1 MNERKKI
8 LLIHR
13 NHVIQER
20 LARYLRDIGFSVII
34 APNIQEVLN
43 LTRSMTPDLILWGT
57 SLTAPSK
64 ELIRKIKSSKQG
76 ALIPIIVMIPDI
88 ELFERLEIKQ
98 LGIDDTIDLTPN
110 FSELKIKIMILL
122 EQRERILTYER
133 KMWDLQKIVE
143 LQHNIL
149 RQHDLL
155 HLGETVNDFVHSV
168 VEPDYLIHFIYDIKK
183 REYLFSSVLSK
194 SRIRNR
200 IKDEILDLPFWQQY
214 FLNHPKLEP
223 DLLSDSYV
231 LEFLKAIGLD
241 AKTYY
246 QFPLKVNSKVRG
258 MILLGFR
265 QGDYQ
270 FSRDRFNELLFVFNT
285 LENRIAEL
293 IKEPAV
299 KHTAERPDDTT
310 EIRYLF
316 KRLNEDKI
324 AKHLNQQLLDY
335 LKGDVSIFFNFHEG
349 FRFLYPQYYFQSNGD
364 KALFEKEKPPVLL
377 LKDYPTL
384 EKFLESDI
392 TSIILDFDQNEATD
406 VQQILAMTEQDFK
419 VGVIFNIR
427 IGTEKKGLMVVASKD
442 KGHVFSPEHIM
453 EAEQLIAKATAIL
466 EESRVVKQAQ
476 KTLKQLDRIF
486 ELGKELTL
494 ENDITE
500 LLDKIATAI
509 RRTLGW
515 NIVILDRIDPYT
527 GHIKNVCYYGLTSAT
542 YKRLRSKYKKSLFHS
557 LVDYSFKISH
567 SYFFDNVLSKERIT
581 PEDQLQFQLSL
592 GREWNDEDWLLVP
605 IRSRGR
611 DLGYIA
617 VNDPVDRVRPSEEKV
632 RSLEYFANQA
642 AVVLEN
648 AKLYQDL
655 KNSEEK
661 YRLLAETMTM
671 GLVTC
676 DFRGNI
682 IYANQSL
689 VSLLK
694 YKSREA
700 LLNHSFYELC
710 SLKTRGD
717 LENHILKLSQNEIA
731 HQELERLSREGLEIE
746 LMSNTNEYIP
756 FKIYLTP
763 YYENVKKAGFI
774 GVLSDLRPQRRLE
787 QLKADFNSMIV
798 HDLRSPLNIIQG
810 YIDIVRNQVVGNVSD
825 EQAELLTIAKEN
837 VDKVLKLI
845 DNFMIASK
853 LEAGRFELNIEIH
866 SINALIETVFK
877 HYQILAKKKNITMSL
892 NLDDK
897 ISFMQFDRMRIEQV
911 LNNYLS
917 NALKFTEPG
926 GSISISSR
934 LVKEKNELTG
944 EELMAVH
951 VAVKDT
957 GVGIPKEEQAKV
969 FSKYEQTEAGKDASL
984 KGTGLGLAI
993 SKEIITLHKGRVW
1006 LESEPGK
1013 GSTFYFSLPIIP
1025 FKI

>member
-1 MNERKKI
+1 MDERKKI

-13 NHVIQER
+13 NNVIQER
-20 LARYLRDIGFSVII
+20 LARYLRETGFSVIV
-34 APNIQEVLN
+34 APNIQDVYS
-43 LTRSMTPDLILWGT
+43 LTRTMKPDLILWGT

-64 ELIRKIKSSKQG
+64 EVIRKIKSSKEG
-76 ALIPIIVMIPDI
+76 TFIPIIVMIPDV
-88 ELFERLEIKQ
+88 ELFERLEIKK
-98 LGIDDTIDLTPN
+98 LGIDDTVDLTPN

-122 EQRERILTYER
+122 EQRERLINYER
-133 KMWDLQKIVE
+133 KMWDLQRIVE

-149 RQHDLL
+149 RLHDVM
-155 HLGETVNDFVHSV
+155 HLGEVVNDFIYSV
-168 VEPDYLIHFIYDIKK
+168 LDPDYLIHFIYDVKK
-183 REYLFSSVLSK
+183 KEYEFSSVLSK
-194 SRIRNR
+194 TRMRNK

-214 FLNHPKLEP
+214 FLSHPKLDP
-223 DLLSDSYV
+223 DVLSDSYV
-231 LEFLKAIGLD
+231 LEFLKTIGLD
-241 AKTYY
+241 ARTYY
-246 QFPLKVNSKVRG
+246 QFPIKVNSKING
-258 MILLGFR
+258 LILLGFKN
-265 QGDYQ
+265 DYRL
-270 FSRDRFNELLFVFNT
+270 SREKYNEILFVTDT
-285 LENRIAEL
+285 LQSRLAEIL
-293 IKEPAV
+293 KRPAP
-299 KHTAERPDDTT
+299 TERQDDTT
-310 EIRYLF
+310 SIRYLY

-324 AKHLNQQLLDY
+324 AKHLNEQLLAHF
-335 LKGDVSIFFNFHEG
+335 KGDVSIYFNFHEG
-349 FRFLYPQYYFQSNGD
+349 FRFLYPQYSFQANGETNF
-364 KALFEKEKPPVLL
+364 LEKEKPPVLL

-392 TSIILDFDQNEATD
+392 SSIVLDFTQDNAAD
-406 VQQILAMTEQDFK
+406 VQNILSLTGKEYR

-427 IGTEKKGLMVVASKD
+427 IGTEKKGLMVVASQNSH
-442 KGHVFSPEHIM
+442 HVFTPDRIM
-453 EAEQLIAKATAIL
+453 EAEQMIANATAVL

-494 ENDITE
+494 ENDISE

-515 NIVILDRIDPYT
+515 NIVILDQIDPYS
-527 GHIKNVCYYGLTSAT
+527 GQVKNVCYYGLTSAA
-542 YKRLRSKYKKSLFHS
+542 YKRLRAKYKNAFYRGLI
-557 LVDYSFKISH
+557 DRCFKISH
-567 SYFFDNVLSKERIT
+567 SYFYDNILSKERIT

-592 GREWNDEDWLLVP
+592 GREWSDDDWLFVP

-611 DLGYIA
+611 ELGYIA

-676 DFRGNI
+676 DFKGKI

-689 VSLLK
+689 LSLLR
-694 YKSREA
+694 YKDRDA
-700 LLNHSFYELC
+700 LLNVSFYELC
-710 SLKTRGD
+710 SLKTRGE
-717 LENHILKLSQNEIA
+717 LENHIVKLAQKDIS
-731 HQELERLSREGLEIE
+731 HRELEKLSREGLEIE
-746 LMSNTNEYIP
+746 LMSNDNEYIP
-756 FKIYLTP
+756 FKIYLSP

-810 YIDIVRNQVVGNVSD
+810 YIDIVRNQIVGNISD

-866 SINALIETVFK
+866 SINALIETVYK
-877 HYQILAKKKNITMSL
+877 HYQVLAKKKNITMEL
-892 NLDDK
+892 DLDDK
-897 ISFMQFDRMRIEQV
+897 ISFLQFDRMRIEQV

-917 NALKFTEPG
+917 NALKFTDAG
-926 GSISISSR
+926 GKITIMSR

-944 EELMAVH
+944 EEVMAVH

-957 GVGIPKEEQAKV
+957 GVGIPPEEQEKV

-1006 LESEPGK
+1006 VESQPGK

-1025 FKI
+1025 IKI

>member
-13 NHVIQER
+13 NNVIQER
-20 LARYLRDIGFSVII
+20 LARYLRDIGFSVIV
-34 APNIQEVLN
+34 APNMQEVLH
-43 LTRSMTPDLILWGT
+43 LTRSMKPDLILWGT

-122 EQRERILTYER
+122 EQRDRILTYER

-149 RQHDLL
+149 RQKDLV

-168 VEPDYLIHFIYDIKK
+168 VEPDYLIHFIYDARKK
-183 REYLFSSVLSK
+183 EYLFSSVLSK
-194 SRIRNR
+194 SRIRNK
-200 IKDEILDLPFWQQY
+200 IKDEILELPFWQQY
-214 FLNHPKLEP
+214 FLNHPKIEP
-223 DLLSDSYV
+223 DLLSDTYV
-231 LEFLKAIGLD
+231 LEFLKTIGLH
-241 AKTYY
+241 AQTYY
-246 QFPLKVNSKVRG
+246 QFPLKIKPNIRG
-258 MILLGFR
+258 LVLMGFR
-265 QGDYQ
+265 QSDFQ
-270 FSRDRFNELLFVFNT
+270 FPRDRFNELLFVFNT

-293 IKEPAV
+293 VKESSATRP
-299 KHTAERPDDTT
+299 AERSDDTT
-310 EIRYLF
+310 EVRYLF
-316 KRLNEDKI
+316 KRMNEDKI
-324 AKHLNQQLLDY
+324 AKHLNEQLLEY
-335 LKGDVSIFFNFHEG
+335 LNGDVSIYFNFHEG

-364 KALFEKEKPPVLL
+364 STLFEKEKPPVLL

-392 TSIILDFDQNEATD
+392 TSIVLDFSQDDAAD
-406 VQQILAMTEQDFK
+406 VQKILALTHKDIK

-427 IGTEKKGLMVVASKD
+427 IGTEKKGLMVVASQNE
-442 KGHVFSPEHIM
+442 GHVFSSERIM
-453 EAEQLIAKATAIL
+453 EAERLISKATDIL

-527 GHIKNVCYYGLTSAT
+527 GSIKNVCYYGLTSAT

-557 LVDYSFKISH
+557 LADLSFKISH

-592 GREWNDEDWLLVP
+592 GREWNDDDWLLVP

-611 DLGYIA
+611 ELGYIA

-676 DFRGNI
+676 DFKGNI

-689 VSLLK
+689 TSLLE
-694 YKSREA
+694 YKNREA

-710 SLKTRGD
+710 SLKTRGE
-717 LENHILKLSQNEIA
+717 LENHILKLSQNDIP
-731 HQELERLSREGLEIE
+731 HQELEKLSREGLEIE

-810 YIDIVRNQVVGNVSD
+810 YIDIVRNQVVGNVSE

-877 HYQILAKKKNITMSL
+877 HYQVLAKKKNISMEL
-892 NLDDK
+892 DLDDK

-917 NALKFTEPG
+917 NALKFTDPG
-926 GSISISSR
+926 GKVIISSR
-934 LVKEKNELTG
+934 LVKEKNELTD

-957 GVGIPKEEQAKV
+957 GVGIPKEEQDKV

-1025 FKI
+1025 IKI